1 MGQHRAKIRS
11 LRSLQKGSHIRRIL
25 SFYGTAPG
33 ISGKELKSI
42 GSNGL
47 CLSQHVDIALACT

>member
-25 SFYGTAPG
+25 SLYGTAPG

-42 GSNGL
+42 GTNRL